1 MVSLLTCLLLFNSL
15 NAVYF
20 RRYLWLVCVR
30 PLIREKTST
39 RRRCIHRD
47 GARESPVLIMS
58 SRAKSSSLVT
68 PWEDIVHELSDQNV
82 R

>member
-39 RRRCIHRD
+39 RRRCIHRG
-47 GARESPVLIMS
+47 GARELVFIVS
-58 SRAKSSSLVT
+58 SRAKSSSLGHT
-68 PWEDIVHELSDQNV
+68 LGRDIVHELSDQNV